1 MSKDVRLAC
10 QNHRA
15 TCVMGCNL
23 TLASCEI
30 THNSACACLKTRSTS
45 VSQGY
50 AKAVGQTAGSVP
62 LRCSTNAQ
70 KPQKPH
76 QDAKND
82 DGDTWMIT
90 S

>member
-1 MSKDVRLAC
+1 MMR
-10 QNHRA
+10 
-15 TCVMGCNL
+15 CNP

-30 THNSACACLKTRSTS
+30 QLVHACKTRSTS
-45 VSQGY
+45 ASQGAGY

-76 QDAKND
+76 QEAKND
-82 DGDTWMIT
+82 AGDTSMIT
-90 S
+90 R